1 LSAESQVFFSHIDVS
16 IPDLAQAR
24 PVWDALMHIIGAETV
39 DRGAQGLRYVRRDAD
54 GVRTQ
59 FVILHPRDDAA
70 RGGFRIA
77 FEGTSHEQIDE
88 IAAAVRSAGA
98 KNVDGPGYHPE
109 NDPTFYGVFFEDGCG
124 TALEVCHHRIT
135 D

>member
-1 LSAESQVFFSHIDVS
+1 MFAAMPTVYARNLSFCTQETTR
-16 IPDLAQAR
+16 LA
-24 PVWDALMHIIGAETV
+24 
-39 DRGAQGLRYVRRDAD
+39 
-54 GVRTQ
+54 
-59 FVILHPRDDAA
+59 AA
-70 RGGFRIA
+70 SGSRLK
-77 FEGTSHEQIDE
+77 GTSHEQIDE